1 MPYKTISSNGAPL
14 ATIHASRGCVRLHS
28 IFGVAVPCFISDFVF
43 TVHSPGY
50 HAYTKT
56 KSPPSGLFCCFAAC
70 ILSART
76 KKEPVP
82 ALFSDITARLGR
94 LRNAFDCIVRG
105 TNLWPRRVFV
115 CVYSIL
121 SSCPLVKLRPLFFC
135 QRRQPPPSASACKR
149 VCAVNSHTSR
159 QSNVLNTEVPV
170 TIKQSFFT
178 SKAGRRGVRRPAV
191 SAGSFCQAP

>member
-1 MPYKTISSNGAPL
+1 M
-14 ATIHASRGCVRLHS
+14 IHLFTQYALQNYSPKGCS
-28 IFGVAVPCFISDFVF
+28 AG
-43 TVHSPGY
+43 
-50 HAYTKT
+50 
-56 KSPPSGLFCCFAAC
+56 SPPCRPGFCWFAFHFGRSCSFSRLSRLRQNKKPARGLFCCMMPAH
-70 ILSART
+70 T
-76 KKEPVP
+76 KKEPKP
-82 ALFSDITARLGR
+82 ALFSDITARPGR
-94 LRNAFDCIVRG
+94 LRNASDCIVRG